1 MMSEAV
7 TSFSGEVVREFAP
20 DTLAAALARFQ
31 SELPTIAKLKRGE
44 IATKGGGS
52 YSYDYAGLE
61 DISPIVLPL
70 LGKQGLS
77 WSCSP
82 TMEGD
87 HFTLQYSLSHPGGEA
102 IVGSYPLPDPA
113 TNTPQQI
120 GSAITYA
127 RRYSL
132 CSVTGVAPGGDD
144 DDAAVAN
151 SAPASKPRAKKP
163 ASPPQQ
169 PVGGPKVAS
178 KDWPKLAMECTDL
191 PTLKALCEEASKSGE
206 LGLPVNE
213 GEPPVGDFLT
223 KLWQS
228 RSLEWAKPTPEPS
241 DWDQP
246 KTEDGA
252 EPDAAA
258 LDIPAVLDDSIGGEK

>member
-1 MMSEAV
+1 MTEV
-7 TSFSGEVVREFAP
+7 KSFDGTVVRDLSEGHSP
-20 DTLAAALARFQ
+20 LAAALAAFQ
-31 SELPTIAKLKRGE
+31 SELPTVAKLKTGD
-44 IATKGGGS
+44 IQTKSGGS
-52 YSYDYAGLE
+52 YSYDYAALE
-61 DISPIVLPL
+61 DISPVVLPL

-82 TMEGD
+82 TMEGE
-87 HFTLQYSLSHPGGEA
+87 HFTLRYSLAHSGGEA
-102 IVGSYPLPDPA
+102 IVGAYPLPDPA
-113 TNTPQQI
+113 ITTPQQI

-132 CSVTGVAPGGDD
+132 CAVTGVAPGGDD

-151 SAPASKPRAKKP
+151 SAPAGKKRSP
-163 ASPPQQ
+163 ATPKQK

-178 KDWPKLAMECTDL
+178 KDWGKLGTECTDL
-191 PTLKALCEEASKSGE
+191 PSLKAVCEEASKSGE
-206 LGLPVNE
+206 LGLPVVE

-241 DWDQP
+241 DWEQP
-246 KTEDGA
+246 KDG
-252 EPDAAA
+252 
-258 LDIPAVLDDSIGGEK
+258 PAVLDESIGAADE